1 MSMQVSP
8 SSVKTLRRLPLAMLL
23 TVAFAGAS
31 QAQSLQDIYDM
42 AKGYDAAYQSA
53 KAQYEANL
61 AKADQGKAQL
71 LPTVGLS
78 AGATHSSRSQNP
90 HTINDTVARTTES
103 NYSYT
108 TQTAGINA
116 TQPLYRPANL
126 ATYRQSQKGL
136 QLAQAG
142 LAQAS
147 QDLIVRVSQ
156 AYFDVLTAQDSLAF
170 VQAQKAAVA
179 EQLAS
184 AKRNFE
190 VGTATITDTREAQAR
205 FDLVMAQEIAAD
217 NDLRVK
223 KVALELLVGK
233 SGLTPV
239 RLKPGAN
246 LPALDGQGVDSWIA
260 QSEEAHPGIQL
271 AKVNLD
277 IAKLETEKAIA
288 GHKPTL
294 DLTMGYNSQKNINGT
309 SVSAIPTNTTYPS
322 GTSQVN
328 IASAGVTLNL
338 PLFAGT
344 ATQNRIRE
352 TTALEEKARMDLE
365 GAQRQVAQA
374 TRTAYLGLQSGLG
387 QVKAY
392 EAAEASSQVALDANK
407 LGYQVGVRINIDVL
421 NSQSQLYQTKRDL
434 AKARYDVLVGQL
446 RLRQAAGVLKAE
458 DLQRINAL
466 LAP

>member
-1 MSMQVSP
+1 MQVP
-8 SSVKTLRRLPLAMLL
+8 FRALPLSRL
-23 TVAFAGAS
+23 TPAALFSLALAGAA
-31 QAQSLQDIYDM
+31 QAQSLQEIYDM
-42 AKGYDAAYQSA
+42 AKGYDAAYQAARS
-53 KAQYEANL
+53 QYSANL
-61 AKADQGKAQL
+61 AKADQGKASL
-71 LPTVGLS
+71 LPGVALS
-78 AGATHSSRSQNP
+78 GGASRS
-90 HTINDTVARTTES
+90 AREVDPSPNIAAT
-103 NYSYT
+103 NFSYT
-108 TQTAGINA
+108 TQSLGVNA
-116 TQPLYRPANL
+116 THPLYRPANL

-136 QLAQAG
+136 ESAEAALQQAE
-142 LAQAS
+142 

-156 AYFDVLTAQDSLAF
+156 AYFDVLTAQDSLTF

-205 FDLVMAQEIAAD
+205 FDLVTAQEIAAD

-223 KVALELLVGK
+223 TVALELLVGK
-233 SGLTPV
+233 NGLQPKRLQSGRALPPV
-239 RLKPGAN
+239 E
-246 LPALDGQGVDSWIA
+246 GQNADHWIA
-260 QSEEAHPGIQL
+260 QGEQAHPAIVL
-271 AKVNLD
+271 ARTNLD
-277 IAKLETEKAIA
+277 IARLEIEKAQA

-294 DLTMGYNSQKNINGT
+294 DLSLGYNAQKNINGT
-309 SVSAIPTNTTYPS
+309 SIGLVSTGTN
-322 GTSQVN
+322 QVN
-328 IASAGVTLNL
+328 VASVGVNL
-338 PLFAGT
+338 SLPIYAGT

-352 TTALEEKARMDLE
+352 TVALEQKARQDLD

-374 TRTAYLGLQSGLG
+374 TRTAFLGLQSGLG

-446 RLRQAAGVLKAE
+446 KLRQAAGVLKAQ
-458 DLQRINAL
+458 DLQGINAL

>member
-1 MSMQVSP
+1 MST
-8 SSVKTLRRLPLAMLL
+8 SSSRAVFLRRLPLVALL
-23 TVAFAGAS
+23 SLAFAGAS
-31 QAQSLQDIYDM
+31 QAQSLVDIYEM
-42 AKGYDAAYQSA
+42 AKGYDAAYLSA
-53 KAQYEANL
+53 KAQYDANL

-71 LPTVGLS
+71 LPQVGLS
-78 AGATHSSRSQNP
+78 AGATRNQLEAHSSPENVAYAQDRSF
-90 HTINDTVARTTES
+90 
-103 NYSYT
+103 T
-108 TQTAGINA
+108 TQTAGVNA

-136 QLAQAG
+136 ELAEAALGQAD
-142 LAQAS
+142 

-156 AYFDVLTAQDSLAF
+156 AYFDVLNAQDSLTL
-170 VQAQKAAVA
+170 VQAQKAAVS

-205 FDLVMAQEIAAD
+205 YDLATAQEIAAD

-223 KVALELLVGK
+223 TVALELLVGK
-233 SGLTPV
+233 AG
-239 RLKPGAN
+239 LKPLRLQATTS
-246 LPALDGQGVDSWIA
+246 LPPVDGQTADSWIA
-260 QSEEAHPGIQL
+260 QSEEAHPALRL
-271 AKVNLD
+271 ARANLD
-277 IAKLETEKAIA
+277 IAKLETEKAVA
-288 GHKPTL
+288 GHKPTVDFTL
-294 DLTMGYNSQKNINGT
+294 GYNVQKNLNGT
-309 SVSAIPTNTTYPS
+309 NVSTFQGYTTQA
-322 GTSQVN
+322 T
-328 IASAGVTLNL
+328 IASAGITATL
-338 PLFAGT
+338 PLFAGF

-352 TTALEEKARMDLE
+352 TTALEEKARLDLE
-365 GAQRQVAQA
+365 GAQRQVSQA

-392 EAAEASSQVALDANK
+392 EAAETSSQVALDANK

-446 RLRQAAGVLKAE
+446 KLRQAAGVLKAD
-458 DLQRINAL
+458 DLQPINRL

>member
-1 MSMQVSP
+1 MQVP
-8 SSVKTLRRLPLAMLL
+8 FRALPLSRLSQAALL
-23 TVAFAGAS
+23 SLALAGVS
-31 QAQSLQDIYDM
+31 QAQSLQEIYDM
-42 AKGYDAAYQSA
+42 AKGHDAAYQAARS
-53 KAQYEANL
+53 QYNANL
-61 AKADQGKAQL
+61 AKADQGKASL
-71 LPTVGLS
+71 LPSAVLS
-78 AGATHSSRSQNP
+78 GSASRS
-90 HTINDTVARTTES
+90 AREVDPSPNIAAT
-103 NYSYT
+103 NFSYT
-108 TQTAGINA
+108 TQSLGVNA

-136 QLAQAG
+136 DVATAALQQAE
-142 LAQAS
+142 
-147 QDLIVRVSQ
+147 QDLIVRVTQ
-156 AYFDVLTAQDSLAF
+156 AYFDVLTSQDSLTF

-205 FDLVMAQEIAAD
+205 FDLVTAQEIAAD

-223 KVALELLVGK
+223 TVALELLVGK
-233 SGLTPV
+233 SGLQPK
-239 RLKPGAN
+239 RLQSGRA
-246 LPALDGQGVDSWIA
+246 LPPLDGQSADSWIG
-260 QSEEAHPGIQL
+260 QSEQAHPAIAL
-271 AKVNLD
+271 ARANLE
-277 IAKLETEKAIA
+277 IARLEIDKAMA
-288 GHKPTL
+288 GHKPTV
-294 DLTMGYNSQKNINGT
+294 DLTLGYNAQKNINGT
-309 SVSAIPTNTTYPS
+309 SIGLVSTGTN
-322 GTSQVN
+322 QVN
-328 IASAGVTLNL
+328 LASVCVNL
-338 PLFAGT
+338 SLPIYAGT

-352 TTALEEKARMDLE
+352 TVALEDKARQDLE

-374 TRTAYLGLQSGLG
+374 TRTAFLGLQSGLG

-446 RLRQAAGVLKAE
+446 KLRQAAGVLKAQ
-458 DLQRINAL
+458 DLQSINAL

>member
-1 MSMQVSP
+1 
-8 SSVKTLRRLPLAMLL
+8 
-23 TVAFAGAS
+23 
-31 QAQSLQDIYDM
+31 
-42 AKGYDAAYQSA
+42 
-53 KAQYEANL
+53 
-61 AKADQGKAQL
+61 
-71 LPTVGLS
+71 
-78 AGATHSSRSQNP
+78 
-90 HTINDTVARTTES
+90 
-103 NYSYT
+103 
-108 TQTAGINA
+108 
-116 TQPLYRPANL
+116 
-126 ATYRQSQKGL
+126 YRQSQKAL
-136 QLAQAG
+136 ELAEAALSQAE
-142 LAQAS
+142 
-147 QDLIVRVSQ
+147 QDLVVRVSQ
-156 AYFDVLTAQDSLAF
+156 GYFDVLTAQDNLAF

-205 FDLVMAQEIAAD
+205 HDLVTAQEIAAD

-223 KVALELLVGK
+223 TVALELLAGKVG
-233 SGLTPV
+233 
-239 RLKPGAN
+239 LKPLRIQPAAL
-246 LPALDGQGVDSWIA
+246 LPTVDGQGVDSWIA
-260 QSEEAHPGIQL
+260 QSEENHPAIRQ
-271 AKVNLD
+271 ARASLD
-277 IAKLETEKAIA
+277 VAKLETEKAIA

-294 DLTMGYNSQKNINGT
+294 DLTLGYNAQKNING
-309 SVSAIPTNTTYPS
+309 SAVSYLPTNTTYPNGS
-322 GTSQVN
+322 TQIN

-338 PLFAGT
+338 PLFAGF
-344 ATQNRIRE
+344 ATQNRVRE
-352 TTALEEKARMDLE
+352 TTALEDKARMDLD

-446 RLRQAAGVLKAE
+446 RLRHAAGVLKAD
-458 DLQRINAL
+458 DLQPINRL

>member
-1 MSMQVSP
+1 MP
-8 SSVKTLRRLPLAMLL
+8 SSVFRAIPSRRLPLALL
-23 TVAFAGAS
+23 LSLSFAGAS
-31 QAQSLQDIYDM
+31 QAQSLVDIYEM
-42 AKGYDAAYQSA
+42 AKSHDAGYLAAR
-53 KAQYEANL
+53 AQYEANL
-61 AKADQGKAQL
+61 AKADQGKAAL

-78 AGATHSSRSQNP
+78 AGATRNQF
-90 HTINDTVARTTES
+90 ES
-103 NYSYT
+103 HAIRGSTAPQQDRPYT

-136 QLAQAG
+136 ELAEAALSQAD
-142 LAQAS
+142 

-156 AYFDVLTAQDSLAF
+156 AYFDVLTAQDSLTF

-205 FDLVMAQEIAAD
+205 FDLVTAQEIAAD

-223 KVALELLVGK
+223 TVALELLVGK
-233 SGLTPV
+233 NGLQPQ
-239 RLKPGAN
+239 RLQAGTA
-246 LPALDGQGVDSWIA
+246 LPPADGQGIAQWIA
-260 QSEEAHPGIQL
+260 QGEQAHPAVRL
-271 AKVNLD
+271 ARANLD
-277 IAKLETEKAIA
+277 IAKLEVDKAVA
-288 GHKPTL
+288 GHKPTVDFTL
-294 DLTMGYNSQKNINGT
+294 GYNSQRNLNGNA
-309 SVSAIPTNTTYPS
+309 VTTAS
-322 GTSQVN
+322 SQANV
-328 IASAGVTLNL
+328 ASAGITASL
-338 PLFAGT
+338 PLFAGG
-344 ATQNRIRE
+344 ATQNRVRE
-352 TTALEEKARMDLE
+352 ATALEDKARIDLE
-365 GAQRQVAQA
+365 GAQRQVTQT

-421 NSQSQLYQTKRDL
+421 NSQSQLFQTKRDL
-434 AKARYDVLVGQL
+434 AKARYDVLIGQL
-446 RLRQAAGVLKAE
+446 KLRQAAGVLKAE
-458 DLQRINAL
+458 DLQPLNRL

>member
-1 MSMQVSP
+1 MQASP
-8 SSVKTLRRLPLAMLL
+8 SSLPALRRLPLAALL
-23 TVAFAGAS
+23 SLAFAGAS
-31 QAQSLQDIYDM
+31 QAQSLMDIYEM
-42 AKGYDAAYQSA
+42 ARGYDATYQSA
-53 KAQYEANL
+53 KSQYDANL
-61 AKADQGKAQL
+61 AKADQGKAAL

-78 AGATHSSRSQNP
+78 AGATRSQF
-90 HTINDTVARTTES
+90 ES
-103 NYSYT
+103 YGIKGSVLPTGNQDRPYT

-116 TQPLYRPANL
+116 SQPLYRPANL
-126 ATYRQSQKGL
+126 AAYRQSQKAL
-136 QLAQAG
+136 ELAEGALKQAE
-142 LAQAS
+142 
-147 QDLIVRVSQ
+147 QDLIVRVTQ
-156 AYFDVLTAQDSLAF
+156 AYFDVLTAQDSLTL
-170 VQAQKAAVA
+170 VQAQKTAVA

-205 FDLVMAQEIAAD
+205 YDLVTAQEIAAD

-223 KVALELLVGK
+223 TLALELLVGK
-233 SGLTPV
+233 VG
-239 RLKPGAN
+239 LKPRRIQSGAA
-246 LPALDGQGVDSWIA
+246 LPPVNGQGVDAWVS
-260 QSEEAHPGIQL
+260 QSEEAHPAIQL
-271 AKVNLD
+271 ARANLD

-288 GHKPTL
+288 GHKPTVDFTL
-294 DLTMGYNSQKNINGT
+294 GYNSQRNLNG
-309 SVSAIPTNTTYPS
+309 SAVSTLN
-322 GTSQVN
+322 SQAN
-328 IASAGVTLNL
+328 IASAGITASL
-338 PLFAGT
+338 PLFAGF

-352 TTALEEKARMDLE
+352 TTALEDKARTDLE

-446 RLRQAAGVLKAE
+446 KLRQAAGVLKAE
-458 DLQRINAL
+458 DLQPINAL

>member
-1 MSMQVSP
+1 MPTPLSRAVP
-8 SSVKTLRRLPLAMLL
+8 SRRLPLALL
-23 TVAFAGAS
+23 LSLAFAGAS
-31 QAQSLQDIYDM
+31 QAQSLVEVYAM
-42 AKGYDAAYQSA
+42 AKGYDASYQA
-53 KAQYEANL
+53 ARAQYEANL
-61 AKADQGKAQL
+61 AKAEQGKAAL

-78 AGATHSSRSQNP
+78 AGATRSQF
-90 HTINDTVARTTES
+90 ES
-103 NYSYT
+103 YGIRGSVLPTGNQDRPYT

-116 TQPLYRPANL
+116 NQPLYRPANL
-126 ATYRQSQKGL
+126 ATYRQSQKTL
-136 QLAQAG
+136 ELAEAALSQAD
-142 LAQAS
+142 

-205 FDLVMAQEIAAD
+205 FDLVTAQEIAAD

-223 KVALELLVGK
+223 TVALELLVGK
-233 SGLTPV
+233 AGLRPQRIRAAAALPPV
-239 RLKPGAN
+239 DGA
-246 LPALDGQGVDSWIA
+246 GVDGWIA
-260 QSEEAHPGIQL
+260 QSAQSHPAIQL
-271 AKVNLD
+271 ARANLD
-277 IAKLETEKAIA
+277 IAKLETEKAVA
-288 GHKPTL
+288 GHKPTVDFTL
-294 DLTMGYNSQKNINGT
+294 GYNSQRNLNGT
-309 SVSAIPTNTTYPS
+309 AITAAS
-322 GTSQVN
+322 SQAN
-328 IASAGVTLNL
+328 IATAGITASL
-338 PLFAGT
+338 PLFAGG
-344 ATQNRIRE
+344 ATQNRVRE
-352 TTALEEKARMDLE
+352 TTALEEKARLDLE
-365 GAQRQVAQA
+365 AAQRQVAQA

-421 NSQSQLYQTKRDL
+421 NSQSQLFQTKRDL

-446 RLRQAAGVLKAE
+446 KLRQAAGVLKAD
-458 DLQRINAL
+458 DLQPLNQL